1 MSASLYI
8 VPTPI
13 GNLGDI
19 TYRAVEV
26 LKAVDFILAE
36 DTRTSSVLLRHYNIS
51 KPLSSFHAH
60 NEHKRVAN
68 LVERM
73 KAGEVAALIS
83 DAGMPGISDPGFLL
97 VRECL
102 NNNVQI
108 DCLPG
113 ASAILPA
120 LIKSGFP
127 PDKFVFEGFL
137 PHKKGR
143 KTRIEGLAEEAR
155 TIVLYESP
163 HRLLKLLGELSEL
176 LGPER
181 RVSVSR
187 ELTKLHEE
195 TYTGEVSVV
204 LTYFEEKGVKGE
216 IVIVIEGCKQ
226 KRK

>member
-195 TYTGEVSVV
+195 TYTGEVSAV